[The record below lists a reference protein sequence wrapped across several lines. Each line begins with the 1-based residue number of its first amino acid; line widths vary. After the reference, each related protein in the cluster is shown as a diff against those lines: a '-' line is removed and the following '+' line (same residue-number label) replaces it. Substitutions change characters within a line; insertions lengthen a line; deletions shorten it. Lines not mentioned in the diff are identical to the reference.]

1 MHNNGSFN
9 GLIGMVQNGE
19 VDVILADIPITS
31 EMAQEQND
39 NQITFPNQS
48 NSTASLLFGLCYT
61 SKRQNFKIFESA

>member
-1 MHNNGSFN
+1 
-9 GLIGMVQNGE
+9 MVQNGE

-48 NSTASLLFGLCYT
+48 NSTVS
-61 SKRQNFKIFESA
+61 